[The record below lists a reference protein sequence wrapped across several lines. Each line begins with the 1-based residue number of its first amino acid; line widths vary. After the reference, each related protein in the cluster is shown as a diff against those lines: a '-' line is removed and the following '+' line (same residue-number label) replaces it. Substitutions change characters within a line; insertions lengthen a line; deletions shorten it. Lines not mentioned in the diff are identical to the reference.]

1 MKGDGVPF
9 SAEGAFR
16 AGLGCCTPPL
26 APSNFRSEN
35 ISTMSC
41 AALDHAA
48 VVFVE
53 QACLAL
59 ALAKAGAAA
68 RSCGCGVGHGACP

>member
-48 VVFVE
+48 VVFAE
-53 QACLAL
+53 QTCFAV
-59 ALAKAGAAA
+59 ALAKAGHCFRATHVF
-68 RSCGCGVGHGACP
+68 VGSYL

>member
-1 MKGDGVPF
+1 MRGDGVLF
-9 SAEGAFR
+9 SAEGASR
-16 AGLGCCTPPL
+16 AGLGCCTPQL
-26 APSNFRSEN
+26 ASNFRSEN
-35 ISTMSC
+35 ASMMSRP
-41 AALDHAA
+41 ALDHAA